1 MFAKRSSKIAFL
13 QSDDKFYRM
22 KGFTSL
28 SINKNAGEY
37 TRQYVDEDFE
47 TTDVVRISTSM
58 DFNFDYM
65 PSNPVHDKLVE
76 IIDGEK
82 IGDDA
87 VISILVVD
95 FSEAGTE
102 SDSFKAVK
110 RDFVVVP
117 GTEGDSLDAYTYS
130 GTFRVKGPRIEG
142 EATSADDW
150 QTCTFTPDEPEE
162 QQSGDQ

>member
-1 MFAKRSSKIAFL
+1 MMFAKRSTKVAFL
-13 QSDDKFYRM
+13 QAEDKFYRM

-28 SINKNAGEY
+28 STNKNAGEY

-65 PSNPVHDKLVE
+65 PSNPVHEKLVE
-76 IIDGEK
+76 IIDREK

-87 VISILVVD
+87 VVSILIVD
-95 FSEAGTE
+95 FSQAGTTE
-102 SDSFKAVK
+102 GSYVAVK
-110 RDFVVVP
+110 RDFAVIP

-142 EATSADDW
+142 EATSTDDW
-150 QTCTFTPDEPEE
+150 QTCTFIPNE
-162 QQSGDQ
+162 

>member
-1 MFAKRSSKIAFL
+1 MMFAKRSSKIAFL
-13 QSDDKFYRM
+13 QAEDKFYRM

-28 SINKNAGEY
+28 STNKNAGEY

-65 PSNPVHDKLVE
+65 PSNQVHEKLVE

-87 VISILVVD
+87 VVSILIVD
-95 FSEAGTE
+95 FSQAGTTE
-102 SDSFKAVK
+102 GSYVAVK
-110 RDFVVVP
+110 RDFAVIP

-142 EATSADDW
+142 EATSTDDW
-150 QTCTFTPDEPEE
+150 QTCTFIPNE
-162 QQSGDQ
+162 

>member
-1 MFAKRSSKIAFL
+1 MFAKRSSKVAFL
-13 QSDDKFYRM
+13 QVDDKFYRM

-65 PSNPVHDKLVE
+65 PSNPVHEKLVE

-87 VISILVVD
+87 IVSILIVD
-95 FSEAGTE
+95 FSQAGATE
-102 SDSFKAVK
+102 DSYVAVK
-110 RDFVVVP
+110 RDFAVIP

-142 EATSADDW
+142 EATSTDDW
-150 QTCTFTPDEPEE
+150 QTCTFIPNE
-162 QQSGDQ
+162 

>member
-1 MFAKRSSKIAFL
+1 MMFAKRSSKVAFL
-13 QSDDKFYRM
+13 QAENKFYRM

-28 SINKNAGEY
+28 STNKNAGEY

-65 PSNPVHDKLVE
+65 PSNPVHEKLVE

-87 VISILVVD
+87 VVSILIVD
-95 FSEAGTE
+95 FSQAGTTAG
-102 SDSFKAVK
+102 SYVAVK
-110 RDFVVVP
+110 RDFAVIP

-142 EATSADDW
+142 EATSTDDW
-150 QTCTFTPDEPEE
+150 QTCTFIPNE
-162 QQSGDQ
+162 

>member
-1 MFAKRSSKIAFL
+1 MMFAKRSSKIAFL
-13 QSDDKFYRM
+13 QADNNFYRM

-28 SINKNAGEY
+28 STNKNAGEY

-65 PSNPVHDKLVE
+65 PSNQVHEKLVE

-87 VISILVVD
+87 VVSILVVD
-95 FSEAGTE
+95 FSQAGTTE
-102 SDSFKAVK
+102 GSYVAVK
-110 RDFVVVP
+110 RDFAVIP

-142 EATSADDW
+142 EATSTDDW
-150 QTCTFTPDEPEE
+150 QTCTFSPNE
-162 QQSGDQ
+162 

>member
-13 QSDDKFYRM
+13 QAEDKFYRM

-28 SINKNAGEY
+28 STNKNAGEY

-65 PSNPVHDKLVE
+65 PSNQVHEKLVE

-87 VISILVVD
+87 VVSILIVD
-95 FSEAGTE
+95 FSQAGTTE
-102 SDSFKAVK
+102 GSYVAVK
-110 RDFVVVP
+110 RDFAVIP

-142 EATSADDW
+142 EATSTDDW
-150 QTCTFTPDEPEE
+150 QTCTFIPNE
-162 QQSGDQ
+162 